1 MAFLRKQTSEGSIG
15 LLYSVIQKCMRR
27 GMEEECL
34 YYSRI
39 LFNEGTPN
47 SLRKRLVYITNEDIG
62 HIELSNE
69 IVECSDEDL
78 FKYVAIC
85 CRLKKTH
92 DTAWLSRLS
101 LHYSMNKIVP
111 KSEEMIESVKMTEC
125 VRREDFKSIREYIGK
140 KYCKLYSFSG
150 RNNLVWAAY
159 IMFNR
164 RPELNQEYS
173 LDIELLEPR
182 KFVELPF
189 WVKDKHVSGGTSGY
203 KFFFD
208 NSLVVNENIYGLEG
222 DRYATECKKVYLDD
236 EENLGNGKTK
246 VLYKK
251 WKEQIEI
258 DIENEKTDVEDAGGS
273 FEKKIPGFK
282 DVVQVQLITSR
293 GKPQVYFATSLED
306 GKKYVLK
313 GPIEIKMRKQ
323 IMRSEIVKKTLD
335 MNHLNVEFIN
345 LFGQN
350 WMKSDSLLD
359 YDFTKKEL
367 KSSKIETN
375 VYIYNGVNNNYN
387 FDNIN
392 EDNFMDLFENFM
404 FRLVIGANDHCARN
418 FITDGNKVYSI
429 DDHCLEEDFESIS
442 IRIMKKE
449 IKVKWFG
456 YLVIHEQ
463 KVYEIL
469 NKWGL
474 KIKNE
479 GMLSRIEKLKTY
491 VEKIKNE

>member
-27 GMEEECL
+27 GLEEECL
-34 YYSRI
+34 YYSTV

-69 IVECSDEDL
+69 IVECSDDDL

-85 CRLKKTH
+85 CRMKKTH
-92 DTAWLSRLS
+92 DTAWLSRLA

-111 KSEEMIESVKMTEC
+111 KSEEMIEAVKMTEY
-125 VRREDFKSIREYIGK
+125 VRKDDFKSIREYIGK
-140 KYCKLYSFSG
+140 QYCKLYSFSG
-150 RNNLVWAAY
+150 RNNLVWSAY

-208 NSLVVNENIYGLEG
+208 NSLVVNENIYGETG
-222 DRYATECKKVYLDD
+222 DKYADECKKVYLDD

-251 WKEQIEI
+251 WKEQIDI
-258 DIENEKTDVEDAGGS
+258 DIENEKADVEAAGGS

-313 GPIEIKMRKQ
+313 GPMEIKMRKQ
-323 IMRSEIVKKTLD
+323 IMRSEVIKNSQWIDEWKVLIPRASDGNENYPLPIWDSRGPFVSGPGEACTETYLIASIAKNENEAEMIRDYMRSKFFRFLVSLRKITQD
-335 MNHLNVEFIN
+335 N
-345 LFGQN
+345 
-350 WMKSDSLLD
+350 KSDLL
-359 YDFTKKEL
+359 
-367 KSSKIETN
+367 
-375 VYIYNGVNNNYN
+375 
-387 FDNIN
+387 
-392 EDNFMDLFENFM
+392 
-404 FRLVIGANDHCARN
+404 
-418 FITDGNKVYSI
+418 
-429 DDHCLEEDFESIS
+429 
-442 IRIMKKE
+442 
-449 IKVKWFG
+449 
-456 YLVIHEQ
+456 
-463 KVYEIL
+463 
-469 NKWGL
+469 
-474 KIKNE
+474 
-479 GMLSRIEKLKTY
+479 
-491 VEKIKNE
+491 